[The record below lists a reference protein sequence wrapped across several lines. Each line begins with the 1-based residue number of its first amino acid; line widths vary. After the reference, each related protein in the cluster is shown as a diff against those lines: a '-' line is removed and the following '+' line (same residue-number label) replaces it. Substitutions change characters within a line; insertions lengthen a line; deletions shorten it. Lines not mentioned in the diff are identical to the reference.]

1 MVNVFCTTKQFKTAH
16 KQLKLKTTNNFS
28 PLFHF
33 LTVIWFTEPAP
44 RSRSTDNL
52 QKYSPL
58 IGRRSQGDSP
68 LTASPLARRVAEE
81 SPIMSRD
88 NSSNSISTD
97 ADYKRG
103 GNANK
108 EKRISS
114 SSAEEDNKPT
124 APVKLRSTG
133 LADSLRS
140 PTNGFPRSSTT
151 EMPKSPILK
160 SIKDNGSKY
169 YYLFILY

>member
-1 MVNVFCTTKQFKTAH
+1 
-16 KQLKLKTTNNFS
+16 
-28 PLFHF
+28 
-33 LTVIWFTEPAP
+33 
-44 RSRSTDNL
+44 
-52 QKYSPL
+52 
-58 IGRRSQGDSP
+58 
-68 LTASPLARRVAEE
+68 
-81 SPIMSRD
+81 MSRD

-103 GNANK
+103 TTNK
-108 EKRISS
+108 EKRIST
-114 SSAEEDNKPT
+114 SSAEEETKQLG
-124 APVKLRSTG
+124 PVKLRSTG

-169 YYLFILY
+169 LLPTN

>member
-1 MVNVFCTTKQFKTAH
+1 MLHDLRIWMLQEILITY
-16 KQLKLKTTNNFS
+16 L
-28 PLFHF
+28 LF
-33 LTVIWFTEPAP
+33 LDAAP

-68 LTASPLARRVAEE
+68 LTASPLARRITEG

-88 NSSNSISTD
+88 NSSNSISIDTD
-97 ADYKRG
+97 FKR
-103 GNANK
+103 K

-114 SSAEEDNKPT
+114 SSIEEEIKPI

-151 EMPKSPILK
+151 EIPKSPILK
-160 SIKDNGSKY
+160 SLKDNGSKSI
-169 YYLFILY
+169 FF